1 VGAALAC
8 AAAVGAV
15 LAGAAPVGCAAPVGA
30 VLACAA
36 PVGAVGAVL
45 ACAVPV
51 SGAPF
56 SPVPLSAVTT
66 ATAAHKA
73 AAALAD
79 RRAGITGRPA
89 LRIPAPRSV
98 TLSS

>member
-1 VGAALAC
+1 MLACGAAVVVLACAAPVVALACAAPVGVVLAC
-8 AAAVGAV
+8 AAAVGV
-15 LAGAAPVGCAAPVGA
+15 
-30 VLACAA
+30 
-36 PVGAVGAVL
+36 VL

-56 SPVPLSAVTT
+56 SPVPLNTVTT
-66 ATAAHKA
+66 ATAAHKKA

>member
-1 VGAALAC
+1 
-8 AAAVGAV
+8 
-15 LAGAAPVGCAAPVGA
+15 VGA

-36 PVGAVGAVL
+36 GVGAVL

-56 SPVPLSAVTT
+56 SPVPLSTVTT

-73 AAALAD
+73 AAALAG

-89 LRIPAPRSV
+89 LRIPAPLSV
-98 TLSS
+98 TPSS